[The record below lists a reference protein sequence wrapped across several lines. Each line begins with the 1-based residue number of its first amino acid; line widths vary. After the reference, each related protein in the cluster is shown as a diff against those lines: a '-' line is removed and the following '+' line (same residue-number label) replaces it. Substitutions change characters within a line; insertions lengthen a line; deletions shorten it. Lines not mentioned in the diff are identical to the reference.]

1 MTQPL
6 TNPQVALQAASRLKG
21 GVTVHVN
28 AQQVIDVADMF
39 LRWLD
44 ANTPPP
50 PDRKGETG

>member
-39 LRWLD
+39 LR
-44 ANTPPP
+44 
-50 PDRKGETG
+50 